1 MYLIYPHCGTHDIPL
16 FFRQRNE
23 WKAQM
28 PATKS
33 KLCQRSLYGYGIDLT
48 EHRRRERVYSAPEG
62 QRLVIL
68 AAEEKPAK
76 LVHFLRDNV

>member
-1 MYLIYPHCGTHDIPL
+1 MTAVKKYALLPLCGLTL
-16 FFRQRNE
+16 FCAR
-23 WKAQM
+23 AQM

-48 EHRRRERVYSAPEG
+48 EHLRRERVYSAPEG